1 MKKIFIISGILIV
14 IVAVYFIFFRSKST
28 NKVEYNYAEIKK
40 GSITQEITATG
51 TLNAL
56 KTIDVGTQVSGKV
69 SKIYVD
75 FNDEVKKGQ
84 VIAMIDTVNL
94 VSSVVDAEASVLK
107 AKTDLIQQQK
117 EFDRYSELLA
127 KKAVSQSDFDAVNT
141 EYLSAKIA
149 LKSAE
154 TQLDRAKTN
163 LEYATITAPIDGIVI
178 SRAVDEGQTV
188 AASFS
193 TPTLFTIANDL
204 RKMQLKA
211 SIDEADIGL
220 IKKEQE
226 VTFSVDAYP
235 DQKFTGTVQQIRLQP
250 TTSQN
255 VVTYTVVIDVP
266 NPDLKLLP
274 GMSATI
280 SVKVDELKDIL
291 IVPMA
296 AVLFNPETTT
306 TTIIKAS
313 STIVNKETMI
323 WVKCE
328 KQDSQSKEYN
338 GVFMKPLAV
347 KVGVDDG
354 TNIEISGDKV
364 KEGIIV
370 AIGIKD
376 IVAEKTK
383 SLLSPPENKKGG
395 PPAIMN

>member
-1 MKKIFIISGILIV
+1 MKKIFIISSILV
-14 IVAVYFIFFRSKST
+14 VLVAIYFILFRNKT
-28 NKVEYNYAEIKK
+28 TDKVEYNYAEIKK
-40 GSITQEITATG
+40 GTITQEITATG

-69 SKIYVD
+69 SKIFVD
-75 FNDEVKKGQ
+75 FNDKVKKGQ
-84 VIAMIDTVNL
+84 VIAMIDTINL

-107 AKTDLIQQQK
+107 AKTELILKQK
-117 EFDRYSELLA
+117 EYDRYTELLA

-141 EYLSAKIA
+141 EYLAAKIA

-154 TQLDRAKTN
+154 TQLSRAKTN

-204 RKMQLKA
+204 SKMQLKA

-226 VTFSVDAYP
+226 VTFFVDAYP
-235 DQKFTGTVQQIRLQP
+235 DLKFTGTVQQIRLQP
-250 TTSQN
+250 TISQN

-274 GMSATI
+274 GMSATL
-280 SVKVDELKDIL
+280 SVKVDEHKDVL
-291 IVPMA
+291 TVPMA
-296 AVLFNPETTT
+296 AVLFNPETTIT
-306 TTIIKAS
+306 TKAS
-313 STIVNKETMI
+313 SITVNKETMI

-354 TNIEISGDKV
+354 TNVEISGDNI
-364 KEGIIV
+364 KEGIKV
-370 AIGIKD
+370 AIGITY
-376 IVAEKTK
+376 VAAEKTK

-395 PPAIMN
+395 PPAMMN

>member
-1 MKKIFIISGILIV
+1 MKTKKIIIISCLLIAL
-14 IVAVYFIFFRSKST
+14 VAIYFIFFRSKTT
-28 NKVEYNYAEIKK
+28 NKVEYNYAEIKR
-40 GSITQEITATG
+40 GNITQEITATG

-56 KTIDVGTQVSGKV
+56 KTIEVGTQVSGKV
-69 SKIYVD
+69 SKIFVD

-107 AKTDLIQQQK
+107 AKTELVLKQK
-117 EFDRYSELLA
+117 EYERYTDLLA

-141 EYLSAKIA
+141 EYLAAKIA
-149 LKSAE
+149 LKSSE
-154 TQLDRAKTN
+154 TQLSRAKTN

-204 RKMQLKA
+204 SKMQLKA

-235 DQKFTGTVQQIRLQP
+235 NLKFTGIVAQIRLQP

-274 GMSATI
+274 GMSATL
-280 SVKVDELKDIL
+280 SVKVDEHKNVLT
-291 IVPMA
+291 VPMA
-296 AVLFNPETTT
+296 AVFFNPEIDNTKT
-306 TTIIKAS
+306 AS
-313 STIVNKETMI
+313 SIKESVVWI
-323 WVKCE
+323 IGD
-328 KQDSQSKEYN
+328 KQDAQCKEYN
-338 GVFMKPLAV
+338 GIFMKPLNV
-347 KVGVDDG
+347 KIGVDDG
-354 TNIEISGDKV
+354 TNVEISGDNI
-364 KEGIIV
+364 KEGIKVI
-370 AIGIKD
+370 IGIKD
-376 IVAEKTK
+376 VAAEKTK

-395 PPAIMN
+395 PPPMMN

>member
-1 MKKIFIISGILIV
+1 MFMKKIFIISGILIV
-14 IVAVYFIFFRSKST
+14 IVAVYFIFFRSKSI

-40 GSITQEITATG
+40 GSIIQEITATG

-226 VTFSVDAYP
+226 VSFSVDAYP

-274 GMSATI
+274 GMSATL
-280 SVKVDELKDIL
+280 SVKVDEHKDIL

-296 AVLFNPETTT
+296 AVLFNPETTIT
-306 TTIIKAS
+306 TKTS
-313 STIVNKETMI
+313 STNVNKETMI
-323 WVKCE
+323 WIKCE

-354 TNIEISGDKV
+354 TNVEISGDNI
-364 KEGIIV
+364 KEGIKV

-376 IVAEKTK
+376 VAAEKTK

-395 PPAIMN
+395 PPAMMN